1 MKKKQFI
8 IICVLVASLFIPGLA
23 FSGSQEKG
31 DCPGFGFKHRHKGG
45 GLMHL
50 AEYEQRNLMVQTLSQ
65 MTGQSVETIEA
76 KLNDQCMRSVIREL
90 NIDRKAL
97 HNSLQAKVRERIK
110 QAAANGTITPE
121 QEKDILERV
130 ENRAQRREL
139 MSQLIEKGIEDGTIT
154 QEQARMLMRKSR

>member
-1 MKKKQFI
+1 
-8 IICVLVASLFIPGLA
+8 
-23 FSGSQEKG
+23 
-31 DCPGFGFKHRHKGG
+31 
-45 GLMHL
+45 
-50 AEYEQRNLMVQTLSQ
+50 